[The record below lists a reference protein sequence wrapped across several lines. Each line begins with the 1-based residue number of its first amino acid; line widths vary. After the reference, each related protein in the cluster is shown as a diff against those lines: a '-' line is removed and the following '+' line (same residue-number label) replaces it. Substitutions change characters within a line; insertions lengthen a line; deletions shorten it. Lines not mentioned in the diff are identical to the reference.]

1 MTNCCNTFHKSTAL
15 AVTDENLVITVTNS
29 TNISDL
35 EDFEL
40 VLCQKPST
48 VVTTAPIPVQI
59 TINGTAVSLLNKYS
73 LPIYSN
79 RLCVRRKYCGSYVV
93 PTTGDPYV
101 ILWNTP
107 DCSIFAKP

>member
-1 MTNCCNTFHKSTAL
+1 MINCCNTFHKSTAL
-15 AVTDENLVITVTNS
+15 TVTGGNLVITVTNS
-29 TNISDL
+29 TNIASLD
-35 EDFEL
+35 DFEF

-48 VVTTAPIPVQI
+48 VVTTAPIPIQI

-79 RLCVRRKYCGSYVV
+79 RLCVRKKYYGSYVV
-93 PTTGDPYV
+93 PATGSPFI

-107 DCSIFAKP
+107 DCSKYAVA